1 MPTVEPPVP
10 LESAQRLRELSDQ
23 LIRAEFEGRLMAG
36 VFECL
41 PDAVLLVRED
51 GTIHRANLQAAIVF
65 GCRTGDDLFGVAVD
79 ALVPPAARSRH
90 AAHVAAYTAKP
101 ATRLMGVGRRLRACR
116 LDGTEFDADIALA
129 PLYGEMG
136 LLTIAVI
143 RDVTSRQ
150 YYGAE
155 GTRAG

>member
-1 MPTVEPPVP
+1 MAAEPPPP
-10 LESAQRLRELSDQ
+10 LDTSQRLRELSDQ
-23 LIRAEFEGRLMAG
+23 LIRAEFEGRLMGG
-36 VFECL
+36 VFEVF

-65 GCRTGDDLFGVAVD
+65 GSRTGEDLMGVNVSQ
-79 ALVPPAARSRH
+79 LVPAAARGRH
-90 AAHVAAYTAKP
+90 QAHVDGYVKKP
-101 ATRLMGVGRRLRACR
+101 ATRLMAVGRRLRACR

-136 LLTIAVI
+136 LLVIAVI

-150 YYGAE
+150 YYPEGAS
-155 GTRAG
+155 GA